1 MSPDPSQAPL
11 SQERGTPQHARWN
24 APESEVAKAAY
35 YIWEKEGRPSGREL
49 DHWLRA
55 EKQVRKLVNVGAI
68 RDQNS

>member
-1 MSPDPSQAPL
+1 MSLDLSPSPP
-11 SQERGTPQHARWN
+11 SQERAAAQSSRWN
-24 APESEVAKAAY
+24 APEAEVAKAAY

-55 EKQVRKLVNVGAI
+55 ETQVRKLVNVGAI